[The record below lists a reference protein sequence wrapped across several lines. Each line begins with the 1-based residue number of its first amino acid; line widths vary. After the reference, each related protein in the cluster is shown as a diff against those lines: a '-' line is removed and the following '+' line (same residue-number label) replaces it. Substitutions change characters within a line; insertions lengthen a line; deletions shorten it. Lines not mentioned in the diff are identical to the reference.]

1 MFVKSSANVIVTQSP
16 MRVKHMKKLI
26 VLLFENIFVANVCAP
41 ALMAS
46 DLHRLMDEAIR
57 NGWVPHAKVD

>member
-1 MFVKSSANVIVTQSP
+1 
-16 MRVKHMKKLI
+16 MKKLI